1 MVSRLPRWYVALV
14 ISTGLISLV
23 LAFTAAAFENYL
35 LQAIVCLIGAA
46 IVAVAY
52 LLVEVPIL
60 QKRKAA
66 GESIALSK
74 RAIVFV
80 IAAGLLLGATGLFFS
95 SVNESAAHLA
105 IEIGAVLTVGASAV
119 LAWLEF
125 MKKQA

>member
-1 MVSRLPRWYVALV
+1 MVSRLPRWYVTLV

-35 LQAIVCLIGAA
+35 LQVIVCLIGAA

-80 IAAGLLLGATGLFFS
+80 IVAGLLLGATGLFFS

-105 IEIGAVLTVGASAV
+105 IEIGAVLAVGASAV

>member
-1 MVSRLPRWYVALV
+1 MVSSLPKWYVALV
-14 ISTGLISLV
+14 IATGLISLG
-23 LAFTAAAFENYL
+23 LAFTAAAFQNYL

-52 LLVEVPIL
+52 LRVEVPLL

-80 IAAGLLLGATGLFFS
+80 IVAGLLLGATGLFFS
-95 SVNESAAHLA
+95 SANESAAHLA

-125 MKKQA
+125 VKKQA

>member
-1 MVSRLPRWYVALV
+1 MVSRLPKWYVTLV

-35 LQAIVCLIGAA
+35 LQAIVCLLGAA
-46 IVAVAY
+46 IVSVTY
-52 LLVEVPIL
+52 LRVEVPLL

-66 GESIALSK
+66 GENIALSK